1 MTNSATIV
9 NPENHI
15 ILALDVPNFNE
26 AKAWIDRL
34 PDVKFW
40 KVGLELFVADGKE
53 TLSYLQGK
61 QKRIFLDLKFHDIPN
76 TVAGACRVALT
87 YGVDFLTVH
96 GSGGK
101 AMLEAAQ
108 NAVAG
113 SSTKLLA
120 VTLLTSLTDR
130 DLTDL
135 KVQLSVPEYVN
146 HLAKTAQELSLAGV
160 VCSPQEVQ
168 SLRSMVSPDFLLVT
182 PGIRWAEGSQDQKRV
197 STPRQSF
204 MGGANYI
211 VVGRSVLQSAN
222 PEAAW
227 AELCAKVG

>member
-1 MTNSATIV
+1 M
-9 NPENHI
+9 
-15 ILALDVPNFNE
+15 PNFNE

-135 KVQLSVPEYVN
+135 KVQLTLPEYVN

-227 AELCAKVG
+227 VELCAEVG